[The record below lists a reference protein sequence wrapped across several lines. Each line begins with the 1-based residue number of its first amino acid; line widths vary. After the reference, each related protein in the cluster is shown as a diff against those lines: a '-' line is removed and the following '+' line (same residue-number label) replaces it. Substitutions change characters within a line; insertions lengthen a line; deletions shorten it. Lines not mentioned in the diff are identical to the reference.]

1 MSLQVTL
8 MLDCTASMTDW
19 IEASKRKLLEVT
31 SHINSQYSNYEIQ
44 FSFIGYRDFED
55 DIQFITLPF
64 TTNYQSLVDEIELVE
79 AIGGG
84 DECEDVSGAYYI
96 ASECQVWDADVK
108 ILFHIADAPDH
119 GIIMHDHMVS
129 DYYPEGHPKFN
140 LLNMIKELAKKNV
153 DITFFQ
159 LNHSTNIMTTAMRN
173 TYSEVREQGFTIQNL
188 INDTKNKNNI
198 FYDVLTQQIE
208 LSMTQHL
215 CTTDTL

>member
-1 MSLQVTL
+1 MSRQVTL

-31 SHINSQYSNYEIQ
+31 SHINSQYSNYEIE

-55 DIQFITLPF
+55 ETQFITLPF
-64 TTNYQSLVDEIELVE
+64 TTNYQSLVDKIETVE

-108 ILFHIADAPDH
+108 ILFHITDAPDH
-119 GIIMHDHMVS
+119 GVVLHDHTVS
-129 DYYPEGHPKFN
+129 DYYPEGHPTVN
-140 LLNMIKELAKKNV
+140 LLEMVKNLAKNNV
-153 DITFFQ
+153 DITFFK
-159 LNHSTNIMTTAMRN
+159 LNNSTNVMTDAMRN
-173 TYSEVREQGFTIQNL
+173 TYSEVREQGFTIR
-188 INDTKNKNNI
+188 DFTKSNKNVKNM

-215 CTTDTL
+215 STDTL